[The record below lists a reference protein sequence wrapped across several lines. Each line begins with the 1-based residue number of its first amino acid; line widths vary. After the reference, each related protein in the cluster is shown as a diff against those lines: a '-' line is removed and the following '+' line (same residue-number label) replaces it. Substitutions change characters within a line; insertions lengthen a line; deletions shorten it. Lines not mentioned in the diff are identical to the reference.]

1 VLRRVAAAA
10 LLCALAGCGIGSADE
25 AASSRTRDAPTRGAF
40 HETDPYR
47 VSNSFRGLALAA
59 ESGGWIDID
68 AQYCWNAARRH
79 RIPIATHWPRIGYDE
94 FVDPTGRVAP
104 GSAFADL
111 TLPEVRRLRS
121 NDPAPYRI
129 STMEEMVRGAAR
141 HGLEGIEWEVK
152 GGQAFERPA
161 IYRPVLATARQ
172 VGIRINVKTSDNL
185 GGVQAALRRLKA
197 AHRAGATTML
207 LSHRTALITKARSR
221 YVDYVRGPWRA
232 G

>member
-1 VLRRVAAAA
+1 MLRGVAAAA
-10 LLCALAGCGIGSADE
+10 LLCALAGCAIGSADE
-25 AASSRTRDAPTRGAF
+25 AAPSRTRDAPTRGAF

-59 ESGGWIDID
+59 EAGRWIDID
-68 AQYCWNAARRH
+68 SQYCWDAARQH
-79 RIPIATHWPRIGYDE
+79 RVPIATP
-94 FVDPTGRVAP
+94 
-104 GSAFADL
+104 S
-111 TLPEVRRLRS
+111 
-121 NDPAPYRI
+121 
-129 STMEEMVRGAAR
+129 GAAR
-141 HGLEGIEWEVK
+141 HGLKGIEWEVK

-172 VGIRINVKTSDNL
+172 VGVRINVKTSDNV
-185 GGVQAALRRLKA
+185 GGEQAALGRLRA

-207 LSHRTALITKARSR
+207 ISHRTVLITKARSR